1 MSSEAKEAEIST
13 EEKNKERV
21 TFSPFPRFV
30 LYCVLLSIEMSMNN
44 GAGVLSSS
52 SKEIK
57 KQLNLNDKQFGL
69 FGTSQGIGRGY
80 DCIFI

>member
-13 EEKNKERV
+13 EEKKERV
-21 TFSPFPRFV
+21 TFSPIPRFI

-52 SKEIK
+52 SK
-57 KQLNLNDKQFGL
+57 
-69 FGTSQGIGRGY
+69 
-80 DCIFI
+80 